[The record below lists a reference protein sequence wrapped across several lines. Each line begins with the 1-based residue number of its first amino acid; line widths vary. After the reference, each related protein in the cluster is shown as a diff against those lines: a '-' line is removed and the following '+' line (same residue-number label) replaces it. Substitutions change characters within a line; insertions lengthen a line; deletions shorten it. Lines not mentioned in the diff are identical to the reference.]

1 MTVAPVAGTTKMR
14 IVVRGVSAATS
25 DQAKTQAWER
35 VAGLIPKEGYLLSE
49 PEAVY
54 EPDED
59 AARPKEMET
68 ATA

>member
-1 MTVAPVAGTTKMR
+1 MTVAPVAGTPKMR
-14 IVVRGVSAATS
+14 IVIRGVSAATS

-54 EPDED
+54 EPVKD
-59 AARPKEMET
+59 AASPKEMVT